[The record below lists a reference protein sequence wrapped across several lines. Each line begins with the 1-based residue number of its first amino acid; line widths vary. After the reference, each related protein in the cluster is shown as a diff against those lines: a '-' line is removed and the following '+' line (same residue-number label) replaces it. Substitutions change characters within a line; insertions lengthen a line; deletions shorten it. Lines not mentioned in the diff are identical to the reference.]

1 MDSSWKHRSRDP
13 EAAVNIFR
21 LLTTVVQGKE
31 TPAFFYPDSGG
42 GKRSSLRE
50 GSKNLTLVT
59 VGSDP
64 DLLRTR

>member
-42 GKRSSLRE
+42 GETKQSQRRFE
-50 GSKNLTLVT
+50 KPD
-59 VGSDP
+59 VGHSGK
-64 DLLRTR
+64 